1 MSGILSIMVWLWF
14 GIDSFTNGTISV
26 MAVCQ
31 GAVASGATGQVWHG
45 LCQVYGTGHANYR
58 VKESL
63 HYMVL
68 TRLLGCASVGLLW
81 GMLCLCISCCLL
93 ELPIFSRGL
102 PAERSGTG
110 AAAAWNAPPKLNTP
124 LISLGQA
131 VSTKL

>member
-1 MSGILSIMVWLWF
+1 MAGILSIMVWLWF

-63 HYMVL
+63 PFRVL
-68 TRLLGCASVGLLW
+68 TRLFMRARVGLLW
-81 GMLCLCISCCLL
+81 GMLCLWITVSTWDLR
-93 ELPIFSRGL
+93 IFSRGL